1 MAEHP
6 LVIQQEYYEQVLKSQ
21 EETRALWHDI
31 KKHLNAM
38 KVIVSDQASAN
49 ICMEQAE
56 ESFKKIY
63 NVVDVG
69 NPIVSG
75 ILNTGLDR
83 QNILESN

>member
-1 MAEHP
+1 
-6 LVIQQEYYEQVLKSQ
+6 
-21 EETRALWHDI
+21 
-31 KKHLNAM
+31 M